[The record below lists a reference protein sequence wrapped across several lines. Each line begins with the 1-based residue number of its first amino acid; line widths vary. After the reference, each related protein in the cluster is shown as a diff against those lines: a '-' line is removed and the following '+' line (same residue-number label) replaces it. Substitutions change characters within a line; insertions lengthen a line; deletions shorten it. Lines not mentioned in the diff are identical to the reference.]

1 MLTNGTSTV
10 IAAATTIALVVL
22 FVAAVLCLVRLVR
35 PGSVA
40 NRIVALDALLT
51 VSVATIAV
59 LAVRGSTATYI
70 PTLVVAALIAFVGTI
85 TVARFIEHRGA
96 Q

>member
-1 MLTNGTSTV
+1 VLTTV
-10 IAAATTIALVVL
+10 TTISLGILAL
-22 FVAAVLCLVRLVR
+22 AAVLCLFRLVR
-35 PGSVA
+35 AGSVA

-51 VSVATIAV
+51 VSVSTIAV

-85 TVARFIEHRGA
+85 TVARFIDRRGA
-96 Q
+96 R